1 MKAFGLQDSKDLC
14 SSDPKQHSAV
24 GQSVPPLFPGCVPP
38 VDPPCCR
45 PPLCLCA
52 FLQPSN
58 PRKAG
63 ECLQSH
69 MLCHNHPAYRVTA
82 AVESGVAVCIA
93 LGMQISRGEGR
104 PETGGAHLQGHSLHG
119 DKEEMARGGQN
130 LRNQG
135 QQAIDDLAA
144 AVPASPSSVD
154 LAACG
159 VVGAL
164 GGGYLLF
171 WRGNVWRIEQ
181 QNIHIALQAGEQC

>member
-82 AVESGVAVCIA
+82 AVESGVSCLHCVGDANF
-93 LGMQISRGEGR
+93 QRRGETGDGR
-104 PETGGAHLQGHSLHG
+104 C
-119 DKEEMARGGQN
+119 
-130 LRNQG
+130 
-135 QQAIDDLAA
+135 
-144 AVPASPSSVD
+144 SPSGAFSSTVTRKKWPEGD
-154 LAACG
+154 RISGTKGNRRSMTWRPRSPPAQAALTWQP
-159 VVGAL
+159 VAS
-164 GGGYLLF
+164 
-171 WRGNVWRIEQ
+171 
-181 QNIHIALQAGEQC
+181 